1 MNEKIMSQLT
11 EYVSS
16 LELVTWY
23 KIYLYQN
30 TQLLYP
36 AEEESADR
44 PLLTDRYLAG
54 RLLELEGIVLDQDE
68 PSVFYH
74 VCHFEGDVTFVT
86 GPFSIMAAQK
96 KIQQD
101 YCIRHG
107 LRDKFSFPVKKASR
121 QQVLAAQFL
130 IDSFMEQQGFSRIRK
145 EAAMPDLPEEPLADK
160 KDMQYQ
166 EYLLESAA
174 LKIPHGTYLLEQRL
188 DKAMISGNRQ
198 EVFALLNEF
207 QKYQTSYFTKSPEKA
222 AEYSAVMMITYF
234 TRDAIQAGV
243 PEPDA
248 YALSDYLLMELSGYH
263 KKEDYI
269 KKTEDAINRF
279 LKMIL
284 QHRADISSPPVISR
298 CKSYILQN
306 LHQPL
311 TTSVIADA
319 VGVST
324 SHLQHLFSEST
335 GITLMN
341 FVRFER
347 LKAAAGMLRF
357 SDYSVTKIADYY
369 QFKSQSHFCAAF
381 KKQFG
386 VTPLQYKEQDPK

>member
-1 MNEKIMSQLT
+1 
-11 EYVSS
+11 
-16 LELVTWY
+16 
-23 KIYLYQN
+23 
-30 TQLLYP
+30 
-36 AEEESADR
+36 
-44 PLLTDRYLAG
+44 
-54 RLLELEGIVLDQDE
+54 
-68 PSVFYH
+68 
-74 VCHFEGDVTFVT
+74 
-86 GPFSIMAAQK
+86 
-96 KIQQD
+96 
-101 YCIRHG
+101 
-107 LRDKFSFPVKKASR
+107 
-121 QQVLAAQFL
+121 
-130 IDSFMEQQGFSRIRK
+130 
-145 EAAMPDLPEEPLADK
+145 MPDLPEEPLADK